1 VALPHRTRSHMSGQS
16 GSIAPTPLAQGHT
29 STRAA
34 LAAIWGSRSLSPESP
49 PAYEDA
55 SSTAVVSLPADMIAS
70 STPIGSPTSDIE
82 RASARKW
89 GLSHIRHKYVST
101 VFKPGGRLRRGIL
114 SKRTSESGSNI
125 VYENSQLPEAK
136 LKTTKECVSCMED
149 FSAKEM
155 VHLTCHGYCSPCFT
169 LLIE

>member
-1 VALPHRTRSHMSGQS
+1 MALPHRTGGHMRDQS
-16 GSIAPTPLAQGHT
+16 DSIAPHPLAQGYT
-29 STRAA
+29 STRAT

-49 PAYEDA
+49 PA
-55 SSTAVVSLPADMIAS
+55 AVSPPVDMRAS
-70 STPIGSPTSDIE
+70 STPIRSPTSDID

-114 SKRTSESGSNI
+114 PKRTSESGSNT
-125 VYENSQLPEAK
+125 VYDNSQHQEAK